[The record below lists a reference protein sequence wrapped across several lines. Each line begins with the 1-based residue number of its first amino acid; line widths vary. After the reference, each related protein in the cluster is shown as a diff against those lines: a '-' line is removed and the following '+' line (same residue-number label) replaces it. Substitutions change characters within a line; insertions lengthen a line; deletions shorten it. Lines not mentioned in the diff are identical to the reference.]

1 MVSELTI
8 GDLQQ
13 IELILFEA
21 SAYGLRVEVEETAQK
36 YIDEGTPAVEAYEW
50 AYGDWIK

>member
-1 MVSELTI
+1 MNNLTI

-13 IELILFEA
+13 IELILLEA
-21 SAYGLRVEVEETAQK
+21 HSYGLRVEVEETAQK
-36 YIDEGTPAVEAYEW
+36 YIDEGTPVVEAYEW

>member
-1 MVSELTI
+1 MGELTI

-13 IELILFEA
+13 IELLLVEA

-36 YIDEGTPAVEAYEW
+36 YIDEGHPIVESYEW